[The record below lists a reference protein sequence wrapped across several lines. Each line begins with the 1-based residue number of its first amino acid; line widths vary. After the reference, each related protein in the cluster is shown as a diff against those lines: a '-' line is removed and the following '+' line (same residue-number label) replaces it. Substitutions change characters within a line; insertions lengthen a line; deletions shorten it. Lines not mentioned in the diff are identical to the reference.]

1 MYWTCGLYNIYF
13 SSHNEQ
19 TNVQNTGT
27 TEQADQQML
36 ATIQK
41 TNDPMTMQMLQ
52 QMATM
57 QSQLANLTL
66 SATNTP

>member
-1 MYWTCGLYNIYF
+1 
-13 SSHNEQ
+13 
-19 TNVQNTGT
+19 
-27 TEQADQQML
+27 ML

-41 TNDPMTMQMLQ
+41 TNDPMMMQMLQ

-66 SATNTP
+66 SATNTPRTQGLGLGTNTSV